1 MRKIYSLLATLLI
14 CVASAQAQGWEW
26 SAGFGYNLGARTP
39 MGMPAEMRALN
50 SYTPQACFSVG
61 AYATYMANARWGA
74 RTGLLYDGKGHKA
87 GIEVR
92 NYQLSVMLQDDGR
105 KQGYYTGDIEN
116 KTMSHYI
123 TLPLLAVFRPC
134 DKWDVFGGLYVSWA
148 FSRKFEGTAHNGSI
162 RETPLHDRIAVRN
175 GTYDYSSDLRKY
187 DIGAQI
193 GGAYYIDHHFS
204 IQAAVQMGFVDQ
216 LNPDTRQI
224 DQSLYNVYLNIGAAY
239 RF

>member
-1 MRKIYSLLATLLI
+1 MRKIYSLLATLTI
-14 CVASAQAQGWEW
+14 CASSALAQGWEW
-26 SAGFGYNLGARTP
+26 SAGIGYNLGARTP
-39 MGMPAEMRALN
+39 MGMPAEVRGLN

-61 AYATYMANARWGA
+61 AYATYMASTKWGA

-92 NYQLSVMLQDDGR
+92 NYKLSVMLQDDGR

-134 DKWDVFGGLYVSWA
+134 DKWDVFGGFYASWA
-148 FSRKFEGTAHNGSI
+148 FAREFKGSAHSGSI

-187 DIGAQI
+187 DIGAQL
-193 GGAYYIDHHFS
+193 GGTYYINRHFA
-204 IQAAVQMGFVDQ
+204 INAAVQMDFIDQ
-216 LNPDTRQI
+216 LDPDTRQI